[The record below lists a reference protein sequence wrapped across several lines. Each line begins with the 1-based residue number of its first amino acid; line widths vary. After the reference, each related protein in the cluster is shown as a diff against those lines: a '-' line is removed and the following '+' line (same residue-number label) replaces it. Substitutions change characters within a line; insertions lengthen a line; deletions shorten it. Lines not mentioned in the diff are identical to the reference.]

1 MKHFIG
7 ICDHILADSV
17 GKPGKRTFKIY
28 AKSNDGIL
36 TIWMEKES
44 LFQIGISLAQF
55 IATNSEPVSK
65 SKFSS
70 LKVEISAIKD
80 LEFRTED
87 ISLSHEPDSDIFTV
101 FSSGYIKDDQ
111 FVDSSFSFSRE
122 LADELSKQILKVVS
136 SGRKPCFLCGIPLNP
151 ESTHICVK
159 LNGYSVKSD
168 SNT

>member
-36 TIWMEKES
+36 TIWIEKES

-55 IATNSEPVSK
+55 IATNTEPVSK
-65 SKFSS
+65 SQFSPN
-70 LKVEISAIKD
+70 VEISAIKD

-101 FSSGYIKDDQ
+101 FFSGYIKDDK

-122 LADELSKQILKVVS
+122 LADKLSKQILKIVS
-136 SGRKPCFLCGIPLNP
+136 SGRKPCFLCDIPLNP
-151 ESTHICVK
+151 ESTHICIK

-168 SNT
+168 SKT

>member
-17 GKPGKRTFKIY
+17 GEPGKRTFKIY
-28 AKSNDGIL
+28 AKSNDGLLIV
-36 TIWMEKES
+36 WMEKES

-55 IATNSEPVSK
+55 IANNSEPVSK
-65 SKFSS
+65 SQFNPN
-70 LKVEISAIKD
+70 VEINSKD

-122 LADELSKQILKVVS
+122 LAEQLSKQILKVVS

-151 ESTHICVK
+151 ESAHICVK

-168 SNT
+168 SNI

>member
-28 AKSNDGIL
+28 AKSNDGLL
-36 TIWMEKES
+36 TVWMEKES

-65 SKFSS
+65 SQFNPN
-70 LKVEISAIKD
+70 VEINSND

-87 ISLSHEPDSDIFTV
+87 ISLSHESDSDIFTV
-101 FSSGYIKDDQ
+101 FSSGYIKDDK

-122 LADELSKQILKVVS
+122 LAEQLSKQILKVVS

-151 ESTHICVK
+151 ESAHICVK

-168 SNT
+168 SNI

>member
-17 GKPGKRTFKIY
+17 GEPGKRTFKIY
-28 AKSNDGIL
+28 AKSNDGLLIV
-36 TIWMEKES
+36 WMEKES

-65 SKFSS
+65 SQFNPN
-70 LKVEISAIKD
+70 VEINSKD

-101 FSSGYIKDDQ
+101 FSSGYIKDDK

-122 LADELSKQILKVVS
+122 LAEQLSKQILKVVS

-151 ESTHICVK
+151 ESAHICVK

>member
-28 AKSNDGIL
+28 AKSNDGLL
-36 TIWMEKES
+36 TVWMEKES

-65 SKFSS
+65 SQFNPN
-70 LKVEISAIKD
+70 VEINSKD

-101 FSSGYIKDDQ
+101 FSSGYIKDDK

-122 LADELSKQILKVVS
+122 LAEQLSKQILKVVS

-151 ESTHICVK
+151 ESAHICVK